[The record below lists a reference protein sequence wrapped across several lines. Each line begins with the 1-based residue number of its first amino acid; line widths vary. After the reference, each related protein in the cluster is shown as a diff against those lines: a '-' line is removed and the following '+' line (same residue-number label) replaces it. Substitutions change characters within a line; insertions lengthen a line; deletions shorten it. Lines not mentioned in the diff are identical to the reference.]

1 MAAAAPTAGQVLM
14 EPNLHAFKQREG
26 VNMLG
31 NSILPSIMRSSL
43 IGLQLANIASRNS
56 VAASLSFGPSLN
68 SARLSSASWMLSKSL
83 IGSTSRSF
91 STSSSGIRFQS
102 VGISQHSASNGVPRL
117 SLLSRALLAAES
129 GLKIE
134 PVAVPAL
141 AVRRLSFAASV
152 PVGGSSSPS
161 RDSPNDDKGDA
172 GADGEV
178 PRSVGYWLLAI
189 GGMVYCMVSLGGITR
204 LTESGLSMVDWK
216 LLGRKLPSSDEEWN
230 AEFDKYKQFP
240 EYQLKHYNISLQEY
254 KFIYF
259 MEWFHRMWGRAIGVA
274 FAVPFLV
281 FGARGMLSRSM
292 FKKLAIAMGMG
303 GCQGLVGWYMVKS
316 GLEKP
321 KEEGHDVHVSPYRLC
336 MHLTS
341 AFVIYSY
348 VMWLAMSVLRPR
360 PSALASPAVK
370 GIKKLAHA
378 SAGVLGVTIVSG
390 MMLHL
395 PHISLPCRVAPPCLS
410 LPLLLRV
417 SHSLCR
423 CLRRRKPRWRVLSRV
438 ASHG

>member
-1 MAAAAPTAGQVLM
+1 
-14 EPNLHAFKQREG
+14 
-26 VNMLG
+26 ML
-31 NSILPSIMRSSL
+31 L
-43 IGLQLANIASRNS
+43 
-56 VAASLSFGPSLN
+56 
-68 SARLSSASWMLSKSL
+68 
-83 IGSTSRSF
+83 T
-91 STSSSGIRFQS
+91 
-102 VGISQHSASNGVPRL
+102 
-117 SLLSRALLAAES
+117 LLRAAER

-134 PVAVPAL
+134 PISVRAL
-141 AVRRLSFAASV
+141 PVRRLSFAAGV
-152 PVGGSSSPS
+152 PVDESSSAS
-161 RDSPNDDKGDA
+161 RDAPKDDKGDA
-172 GADGEV
+172 RSDDAV

-230 AEFDKYKQFP
+230 AEFDKYKQYP

-274 FAVPFLV
+274 FAVPFVV

-292 FKKLAIAMGMG
+292 VKKLGIAMGMG

-321 KEEGHDVHVSPYRLC
+321 KEEGHEVNVSPYRLC

-360 PSALASPAVK
+360 PSALASPSVK

-378 SAGVLGVTIVSG
+378 SAGLLGVTIVSG
-390 MMLHL
+390 KAASPAYLFYFFVL
-395 PHISLPCRVAPPCLS
+395 QRWPPLVLTLFQVLLSQEIALACAFLSGPSWVTPSCRRTCGILNHFGATFSRTRPPSTLTIVAWLMPLTVLEWRLWSEVSGLS
-410 LPLLLRV
+410 LI
-417 SHSLCR
+417 
-423 CLRRRKPRWRVLSRV
+423 CLQQPVLPFIWYW
-438 ASHG
+438 AF

>member
-1 MAAAAPTAGQVLM
+1 MFSNKL
-14 EPNLHAFKQREG
+14 
-26 VNMLG
+26 
-31 NSILPSIMRSSL
+31 LPSLMRAGLVALRSSHC
-43 IGLQLANIASRNS
+43 ASRNFVS
-56 VAASLSFGPSLN
+56 ASLSLRPGFN
-68 SARLSSASWMLSKSL
+68 AARPSSASPL
-83 IGSTSRSF
+83 IPISSIGGTSRLF
-91 STSSSGIRFQS
+91 SSSSSQIRGQC
-102 VGISQHSASNGVPRL
+102 VDNSQHSVSIGSPRL

-134 PVAVPAL
+134 PVSVPAL
-141 AVRRLSFAASV
+141 SARRLSYAARV
-152 PVGGSSSPS
+152 PVNESSSSS
-161 RDSPNDDKGDA
+161 RDAPKDDKGDA
-172 GADGEV
+172 GADGET

-378 SAGVLGVTIVSG
+378 SAGVLGITIVSG
-390 MMLHL
+390 KR
-395 PHISLPCRVAPPCLS
+395 PLPCVHLYCHFAHLS
-410 LPLLLRV
+410 LSLSL
-417 SHSLCR
+417 SHTLC
-423 CLRRRKPRWRVLSRV
+423 CQVPLSRETAPAC
-438 ASHG
+438 ASPNGP